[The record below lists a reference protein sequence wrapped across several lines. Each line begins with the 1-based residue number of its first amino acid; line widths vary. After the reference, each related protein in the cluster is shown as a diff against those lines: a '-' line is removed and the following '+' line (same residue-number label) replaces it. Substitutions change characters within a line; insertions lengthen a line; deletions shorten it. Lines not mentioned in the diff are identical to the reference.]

1 MKSKKN
7 YANQVVT
14 RIKKRIQE
22 LKKYQSQIRKR
33 HEGFLDM
40 RDQVDKMRDDAYWLL
55 VEMLG
60 KKQ

>member
-7 YANQVVT
+7 YAGQVVA

-22 LKKYQSQIRKR
+22 LKKYQPQIRKR

-40 RDQVDKMRDDAYWLL
+40 RDEVDKMRDDEYWLL

-60 KKQ
+60 IK

>member
-1 MKSKKN
+1 MKSKN
-7 YANQVVT
+7 TNQVVA

-22 LKKYQSQIRKR
+22 LKKYQPQIRKR

-40 RDQVDKMRDDAYWLL
+40 RDVVDKMRDDEYWLL